1 MPNKCCLSFLWLS
14 PFGSEVVFSAIILKD
29 FWFAIYC
36 VSSMYGSQRQL
47 WDQFFEHLQC
57 LGHIPSEHPLFRFQN
72 LVPPNQKFIHLP
84 GASTSCKN
92 TWDTTPVAYFGW
104 IDLPIILCLW
114 SPPTPIKVASNI
126 EPCSRL
132 EGTTTLNGREEGGE
146 YFISQTWNHQ
156 QFNTQTYIKIH
167 TPTVVQRWWGLMKPL
182 PAVFYMLQYFE
193 TILPLVES
201 LWSSY

>member
-1 MPNKCCLSFLWLS
+1 MLSFLFVVVTLGLRSGIFSNNFWRTFRLPFSVS
-14 PFGSEVVFSAIILKD
+14 PTCMDHKDNGGINFLNISSA
-29 FWFAIYC
+29 WAIFP
-36 VSSMYGSQRQL
+36 QNITL
-47 WDQFFEHLQC
+47 LH
-57 LGHIPSEHPLFRFQN
+57 FQN
-72 LVPPNQKFIHLP
+72 LVPPNQKFIQIAWSYNQFQKYLRY
-84 GASTSCKN
+84 C
-92 TWDTTPVAYFGW
+92 TPVAYFGW
-104 IDLPIILCLW
+104 TDLPIILCLW

-126 EPCSRL
+126 QACSRL

-156 QFNTQTYIKIH
+156 QFNPQMYTKIH
-167 TPTVVQRWWGLMKPL
+167 TPTVVQRWRGLMEPL